1 MLSVLPTVFVGLGF
15 LGIVSQPAA
24 PHEASERAVA
34 KQATAEVTRLRH
46 WFAEVEVQLGDAP
59 VDHLDPTTQAARQG
73 VLAALHDY
81 AEAGLFPRGRP
92 GTWGPTFMD
101 AEHTRCAVAALM
113 EVTGEDA
120 LAERI
125 AVTQNLAEVIDF
137 ADDPEVL
144 AWLDAHGLTT
154 AEAMAIQPSY
164 EPEPVHCI
172 CGEAG
177 YGAAAVVEVEPGPER
192 AVVRVRR
199 IVARRDGFEVPE
211 TLPWHW
217 SPLSQRRVIQ
227 IIGQDPW
234 TYARLPL
241 SSPCPAALP
250 YPTTPPPW
258 DLEGIA
264 AAVVAPNC
272 LERLAALDA
281 RWAYTVPEGCA
292 ASPGH
297 TGGGWLTLLLAWL
310 LTGRRRGPGKS

>member
-34 KQATAEVTRLRH
+34 KQATAEVARLRH

-192 AVVRVRR
+192 AVVRCGGSSPGEMASRCPKRCPGIGLPSASAASSRSSVRIHGR
-199 IVARRDGFEVPE
+199 TPGCRSPPPARPLCPTRPPHPPGIWRASPRRWWPPTAWSGSLPSTRAGPTPCPRAARRVPV
-211 TLPWHW
+211 T
-217 SPLSQRRVIQ
+217 R
-227 IIGQDPW
+227 
-234 TYARLPL
+234 
-241 SSPCPAALP
+241 AA
-250 YPTTPPPW
+250 
-258 DLEGIA
+258 
-264 AAVVAPNC
+264 
-272 LERLAALDA
+272 
-281 RWAYTVPEGCA
+281 
-292 ASPGH
+292 
-297 TGGGWLTLLLAWL
+297 GGSLCCW
-310 LTGRRRGPGKS
+310 RGS